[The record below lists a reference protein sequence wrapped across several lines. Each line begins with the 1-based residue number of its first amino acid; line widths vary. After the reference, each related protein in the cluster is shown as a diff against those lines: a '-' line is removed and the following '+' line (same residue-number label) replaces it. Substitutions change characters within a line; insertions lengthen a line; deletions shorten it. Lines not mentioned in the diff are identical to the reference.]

1 MPSTSFIRFVTTI
14 SVCAA
19 FVVGPKTVQAADS
32 FYVGKTIEIWIGA
45 GVGGGYD
52 VNARLVGRYLP
63 DHIAGNPTILPK
75 NMPGAG
81 SLRAANLLYAAAPR
95 DGTVLGAPSRAVIT
109 MPLLGVE
116 NAKIDVNKINWIGS
130 VVSED
135 SSCIA
140 WHGSGVKTWNDLLN
154 KKLIVGT
161 SGPGTSTHTY
171 ALLLTKLFNA
181 KMDFVSGYPGGKEV
195 QLALERHEVDGACG
209 SYSSLKTQKPEWV
222 RDKLVNFLILIGERR
237 NPEIPDVP
245 AITELPQ
252 SEEVRNILKV
262 VLIPQTAGRP
272 LMAPPEVPADRI
284 TTLRRAFDATM
295 MDQRFLN
302 DAAKIGLEVRPET
315 GEEVQRLVA
324 EVYKLPPDIIEKAK
338 AFGEQ

>member
-1 MPSTSFIRFVTTI
+1 MPATFFGRSAFAVS
-14 SVCAA
+14 CLAA
-19 FVVGPKTVQAADS
+19 LVAAPATVQAADN
-32 FYVGKTIEIWIGA
+32 FYAGKSIEIWIGA
-45 GVGGGYD
+45 AVGGGYD
-52 VNARLVGRYLP
+52 VNARLVGRHMPKYIP
-63 DHIAGNPTILPK
+63 GKPTILPK

-81 SLRAANLLYAAAPR
+81 SLRAANMLYAAAPK
-95 DGTVLGAPSRAVIT
+95 DGTVLGAPSRSVIT

-116 NAKIDVNKINWIGS
+116 NAKLDVNKINWIGS

-140 WHGSGVKTWNDLLN
+140 WHGSGVKTWDDVLH

-171 ALLLTKLFNA
+171 ALLLTKLFDA
-181 KMDFVSGYPGGKEV
+181 KMDLIAGYPGGKEV

-222 RDKLVNFLILIGERR
+222 RDKLVNFLVLIGQKR

-272 LMAPPEVPADRI
+272 LMAPPGVPAERI
-284 TTLRRAFDATM
+284 TMLRRAFDATM
-295 MDQRFLN
+295 KDPKFLD
-302 DAAKIGLEVRPET
+302 DAAKLGLEVRPES
-315 GEEVQRLVA
+315 GEDVQRLVA
-324 EVYKLPPDIIEKAK
+324 EVYNLPPNIVEKAK
-338 AFGEQ
+338 AFAEQ

>member
-1 MPSTSFIRFVTTI
+1 MGFVRALIFAI
-14 SVCAA
+14 SLTAA
-19 FVVGPKTVQAADS
+19 GAAGAED
-32 FYVGKTIEIWIGA
+32 FYAGKTIEIWIGA
-45 GVGGGYD
+45 ATGGGYD
-52 VNARLVGRYLP
+52 VNARLVARHLP
-63 DHIAGNPTILPK
+63 GHIPGQPAILPK
-75 NMPGAG
+75 NMPGGG
-81 SLRAANLLYAAAPR
+81 SLRATNMVYAVAPK

-116 NAKIDVNKINWIGS
+116 AAKFDANKVIWIGS

-140 WHGSGVKTWNDLLN
+140 WHGSGVSTWQDLLA

-171 ALLLTKLFNA
+171 ALLLIKLFDA
-181 KMDFVSGYPGGKEV
+181 KMELVTGYPGGKEV

-222 RDKLVNFLILIGERR
+222 RDKLVNFLVLIGQTR

-245 AITELPQ
+245 AITEIPQ

-272 LMAPPEVPADRI
+272 LFAPPDVPAERVAV
-284 TTLRRAFDATM
+284 LRRAFDATM
-295 MDQRFLN
+295 KDPRFLD
-302 DAAKIGLEVRPET
+302 DASRMGLEVRAVS

-324 EVYKLPPDIIEKAK
+324 EVYRLPPDIVEKAR
-338 AFGEQ
+338 AFAEQ

>member
-1 MPSTSFIRFVTTI
+1 MIATCLKRPAL
-14 SVCAA
+14 AA
-19 FVVGPKTVQAADS
+19 ALLTAVAALPAAAQTADT
-32 FYVGKTIEIWIGA
+32 FYAGKTIEVWIGA
-45 GVGGGYD
+45 AVGGGYD
-52 VNARLVGRYLP
+52 INARLVGRYMP
-63 DHIAGNPTILPK
+63 NYIAGKPTMLPK

-81 SLRAANLLYAAAPR
+81 SLRAANLVYAAAPK

-116 NAKIDVNKINWIGS
+116 NAKLDVTKLNWIGS

-140 WHGSGVKTWNDLLN
+140 WHESGVKTWDDVLT

-171 ALLLTKLFNA
+171 PLMLIKLFDA
-181 KMDFVSGYPGGKEV
+181 KMDLVTGYPGGKEV

-222 RDKLVNFLILIGERR
+222 RDKSVNFLVLIGQKR

-252 SEEVRNILKV
+252 SDEVRNILKV
-262 VLIPQTAGRP
+262 ILIPQTAGRP
-272 LMAPPEVPADRI
+272 LMAPPDVPAARI
-284 TTLRRAFDATM
+284 AILRRAFDATVK
-295 MDQRFLN
+295 DPKFLE
-302 DAAKIGLEVRPET
+302 DAAKIGLEVRPVS
-315 GEEVQRLVA
+315 GEEVQRLVG
-324 EVYKLPPDIIEKAK
+324 EVYKLPANVIEKAK
-338 AFGEQ
+338 AFAEQ

>member
-1 MPSTSFIRFVTTI
+1 MTPRFRTQFAAAI
-14 SVCAA
+14 CACAA
-19 FVVGPKTVQAADS
+19 LAAGPTTARAADS
-32 FYVGKTIEIWIGA
+32 FYAGKTIEIWIGA

-52 VNARLVGRYLP
+52 INARLVGRYLP

-81 SLRAANLLYAAAPR
+81 SLRAANLVYGAAPK
-95 DGTVLGAPSRAVIT
+95 DGTVIGAPSRSVIT
-109 MPLLGVE
+109 MPLLGVK
-116 NAKIDVNKINWIGS
+116 NAKLDVNKINWLGS

-140 WHGSGVKTWNDLLN
+140 WHGSGVKTWKDLLS
-154 KKLIVGT
+154 KTLIVGT
-161 SGPGTSTHTY
+161 SGPGTSTHVY
-171 ALLLTKLFNA
+171 ALLLTRLFNA
-181 KMDFVSGYPGGKEV
+181 KMDLVSGYPGGKEV

-222 RDKLVNFLILIGERR
+222 REKLVNFLVLIGNKR

-252 SEEVRNILKV
+252 SDEVRNVLKV

-272 LMAPPEVPADRI
+272 LMAPPGVPADRI

-295 MDQRFLN
+295 KDERFLN
-302 DAAKIGLEVRPET
+302 DAAKLGLEVRPET

-324 EVYKLPPDIIEKAK
+324 EVYKLPPDIVEKAK
-338 AFGEQ
+338 AFAEH

>member
-1 MPSTSFIRFVTTI
+1 MTMSLATAL
-14 SVCAA
+14 AA
-19 FVVGPKTVQAADS
+19 GPVAAQD
-32 FYVGKTIEIWIGA
+32 FYAGKTIEIWIGA
-45 GVGGGYD
+45 AVGGGYD
-52 VNARLVGRYLP
+52 INARLVAR
-63 DHIAGNPTILPK
+63 HIPQYIPGQPTMLPK

-81 SLRAANLLYAAAPR
+81 SLRAANLLYAAAPK
-95 DGTVLGAPSRAVIT
+95 DGTVIGAPSRAVIT

-116 NAKIDVNKINWIGS
+116 NAKIDVNAVNWIGS

-140 WHGSGVKTWNDLLN
+140 WHGSGVKTWDDVLK

-171 ALLLTKLFNA
+171 ALLLTKLFDA
-181 KMDFVSGYPGGKEV
+181 KMDLVTGYPGGKEV

-209 SYSSLKTQKPEWV
+209 SYSSLKTQKPEWA
-222 RDKLVNFLILIGERR
+222 REKLINFLVLIGQKR

-252 SEEVRNILKV
+252 SDEVRNILKV

-272 LMAPPEVPADRI
+272 LMAPPDVPAERI
-284 TTLRRAFDATM
+284 AILRRAFDATVK
-295 MDQRFLN
+295 DAKFLE
-302 DAAKIGLEVRPET
+302 DAQKIGLEVRPVS

-324 EVYKLPPDIIEKAK
+324 EVYKLPPEIIEKAK
-338 AFGEQ
+338 TFAEQ

>member
-1 MPSTSFIRFVTTI
+1 MPSTFLTRLAIALGA
-14 SVCAA
+14 CAA
-19 FVVGPKTVQAADS
+19 LATGSAAAQTADN
-32 FYVGKTIEIWIGA
+32 FYAGKTIEIWIGA
-45 GVGGGYD
+45 AIGGGYD
-52 VNARLVGRYLP
+52 VNARLVGR
-63 DHIAGNPTILPK
+63 HIPNYIPGKPGILPK

-81 SLRAANLLYAAAPR
+81 SLRAANLLYAAAPK

-140 WHGSGVKTWNDLLN
+140 WHGSGVKTWDDVLN

-171 ALLLTKLFNA
+171 ALLLTKLFDA
-181 KMDFVSGYPGGKEV
+181 KMDLVGGYPGGKEV

-222 RDKLVNFLILIGERR
+222 RDKLVNFLVLIGQKR

-252 SEEVRNILKV
+252 SDEVRNILKV

-272 LMAPPEVPADRI
+272 LMAPPDVPADRI
-284 TTLRRAFDATM
+284 TLLRRAFDATM
-295 MDQRFLN
+295 KDPKFLE
-302 DAAKIGLEVRPET
+302 DAARTGLEVRPET

-324 EVYKLPPDIIEKAK
+324 EVYKLPPDIIVKAK
-338 AFGEQ
+338 AFAEQ